1 MRLEICMVW
10 HWTYQMRILWLNNV
24 ERRSSNGFNNK
35 NVEGMLSKGLLEIKL
50 PSATSNRV
58 QQPGWS
64 NSSTYSTC
72 TLTLLNWTI
81 RRMLDEILRL
91 FDHVLKRPTFHYLTM
106 STFIYS
112 FVCLFCFVFQQA
124 PAAFGLSTF
133 LLLEV
138 SETLLWLCVCVCMCD
153 VYGYW
158 KPPSC
163 LVKLPVSCFL
173 LQEYLVSTKFVI
185 YFLSSWS
192 AHYNLQA
199 NINK

>member
-1 MRLEICMVW
+1 MWGNQWDLTHPTCWMKFAWFVW

-64 NSSTYSTC
+64 NSSTYSIC

-91 FDHVLKRPTFHYLTM
+91 FDHVLKRPTFYLTM
-106 STFIYS
+106 STNWDYLGYLYLFICL
-112 FVCLFCFVFQQA
+112 FVCFVLFFNRHQ
-124 PAAFGLSTF
+124 
-133 LLLEV
+133 LLL
-138 SETLLWLCVCVCMCD
+138 
-153 VYGYW
+153 VYRL
-158 KPPSC
+158 S
-163 LVKLPVSCFL
+163 F
-173 LQEYLVSTKFVI
+173 YLK
-185 YFLSSWS
+185 
-192 AHYNLQA
+192 
-199 NINK
+199 